1 MTTSLRQESRPPWMD
16 PRLLAVV
23 VVSSAAVLAT
33 YLVVGG
39 WKASHA
45 TPKDAPKT
53 IDVEAQ
59 ASAHAKPDHLTMTFT
74 VHGRS
79 DADQNSAL
87 DALHTN
93 IGTVH
98 EFLTAHGIADAE
110 LTFGAASSERENEDV
125 TNHDSDGNASTES
138 VPGDWVASQDVN
150 ISLTDIKRGIALHEA
165 AAVTGD
171 WNDVDVGDAQCTSA
185 NSDALEKQVLFQA
198 RQNVRTQALQAVDQ
212 YGGSLG
218 KLSSAQI
225 GNVSTSTD
233 CSDVVVSASA
243 TASYEL
249 E

>member
-1 MTTSLRQESRPPWMD
+1 MSSLRQETRYPWMD

-23 VVSSAAVLAT
+23 VVSSAAVIAT

-39 WKASHA
+39 WKSSHA
-45 TPKDAPKT
+45 TPKEAPKT
-53 IDVEAQ
+53 IDVQAQ
-59 ASAHAKPDHLTMTFT
+59 ASAHTKPDHLTMTIT

-79 DADQNSAL
+79 ADDQNSAL

-93 IGTVH
+93 LTTVH
-98 EFLTAHGIADAE
+98 EFLNAHGMADAE
-110 LTFGAASSERENEDV
+110 LTFGQASSERTTEDV
-125 TNHDSDGNASTES
+125 QTKDSDGNDTTTSEPS
-138 VPGDWVASQDVN
+138 DWVASQDIN
-150 ISLTDIKRGIALHEA
+150 ISLTDIKRGLALHEA
-165 AAVTGD
+165 AAIQGD
-171 WNDVDVGDAQCTSA
+171 WNDVDVGDTSCTAA
-185 NSDALEKQVLFQA
+185 NTDALEKQVLFQA

-218 KLSSAQI
+218 KLVTAQI

-233 CSDVVVSASA
+233 CSDVVVTASA